1 MRGAREEFFLVWVP
15 SNYSDLVLMLL
26 ENVELLHHPDIVHL
40 DRGVTR
46 PGEQPVTIDWVPSH
60 LVNSVIVRLKSVNLW
75 AESRVPYFDL
85 VVLAPSDN
93 QRILRVPVAGFNIG
107 PMPFKSDL
115 LFASQEIKNPGSAVI
130 RAGNELERAQ
140 REAQISD
147 TWLVVRLELVLLTY
161 LIIRVDD
168 IPLFV
173 PWNDEFFIVGPSY
186 RLHSVLMHRSCFLI
200 LIIWRI
206 PDDKL
211 PRRGTGDHSFA
222 SLHPGY
228 SE

>member
-15 SNYSDLVLMLL
+15 CDHCDLVLMLL
-26 ENVELLHHPDIVHL
+26 ENIELLHHPDVMHL

-46 PGEQPVTIDWVPSH
+46 SGEQPVAIDWVPSH
-60 LVNSVIVRLKSVNLW
+60 LVNRVIVRLKSVNLW
-75 AESRVPYFDL
+75 AESRVPYFNL
-85 VVLAPSDN
+85 VVLATSDN
-93 QRILRVPVAGFNIG
+93 QRILRVPIAGFNIG
-107 PMPFKSDL
+107 PMAFKSDL
-115 LFASQEIKNPGSAVI
+115 LFASQEIKNPGSAI
-130 RAGNELERAQ
+130 IWARNELKRAQ

-147 TWLVVRLELVLLTY
+147 TWLVVRLELVLLTD

-173 PWNDEFFIVGPSY
+173 PRNDEFFIVGPSY
-186 RLHSVLMHRSCFLI
+186 RLHAVLMHRSCFLI
-200 LIIWRI
+200 LIIRCI

-222 SLHPGY
+222 TLHPGY